1 MRLKLSKFI
10 VSVFGSYRF
19 SKIATDK
26 PCDNTQRG
34 AGAES
39 YVDVCRGDLFPRG
52 DEQFFGGICY
62 SFIYVHNHTEVL
74 MKILLICLITLFV
87 VVQTPAMARHNTEH
101 QGAYGDDQEMSGP
114 GAAAADEELDKQES
128 VLADE
133 ELNKQKSA
141 VGDDEGLDD
150 SEGYEK
156 EVGDSEGYDKEV
168 GDSEGYDKGL
178 GDSEGYDKEL

>member
-1 MRLKLSKFI
+1 MGQEQS
-10 VSVFGSYRF
+10 FGDR
-19 SKIATDK
+19 
-26 PCDNTQRG
+26 CD
-34 AGAES
+34 
-39 YVDVCRGDLFPRG
+39 
-52 DEQFFGGICY
+52 FFT
-62 SFIYVHNHTEVL
+62 YVHKSKEVR
-74 MKILLICLITLFV
+74 MKILLICFVTLFV

-150 SEGYEK
+150 SEGYDK
-156 EVGDSEGYDKEV
+156 GLDDSEGYDE
-168 GDSEGYDKGL
+168 
-178 GDSEGYDKEL
+178 EL